1 LPNISPLNREFHYNR
16 SKRDFLED
24 VITELHQ
31 RVLNR
36 RTNETRNLIG
46 GKTYVIEAL
55 PALKDIQRTLG
66 YDKYERNRV
75 VINLDEH
82 EHEHPHYAGLGA
94 VGDFAD
100 ELIIFAYERQHECDP
115 KNRPYYL
122 ECLQG
127 IAKGRGSADLH
138 EKSVMAVSLG
148 EHTLTEVEAAYR
160 FFAIEPDTRE
170 GDDHIIGLYESRID
184 SAPRQKDEAREC
196 LLIIGQARNS
206 QKIQTVAMENPMSF
220 EEALEFLGVV
230 QNTPSDS
237 IEAMAVAMVCYY
249 IFITIHMM

>member
-1 LPNISPLNREFHYNR
+1 LPDIAPESNEFHYNR
-16 SKRDFLED
+16 SKRDFIED
-24 VITELHQ
+24 VITELYQ
-31 RVLNR
+31 RLSDRPTDEVKKV
-36 RTNETRNLIG
+36 IG
-46 GKTYVIEAL
+46 GKAYAYRPI

-66 YDKYERNRV
+66 CEKYERVNRL

-100 ELIIFAYERQHECDP
+100 EVIIFAYERQHECDP

-127 IAKGRGSADLH
+127 IAKGRESADLQ

-148 EHTLTEVEAAYR
+148 EYTLTEVETAYR
-160 FFAIEPDTRE
+160 FFAIKPDTRE

-184 SAPRQKDEAREC
+184 SAPKQKDEARAC

-220 EEALEFLGVV
+220 DEALEFLGVV
-230 QNTPSDS
+230 QDTPSDG

-249 IFITIHMM
+249 IFLTIT